1 MRARAGER
9 KTRHRIKTSERRQVG
24 LLLAPESA
32 WPQVGPPCSPGVK
45 LSPAEPDSQRRGGDG
60 NYQGRLKR
68 GRRICLMTGNKEAA
82 AKPL

>member
-9 KTRHRIKTSERRQVG
+9 KTRHRIKASERRQVG
-24 LLLAPESA
+24 LLPAPESA
-32 WPQVGPPCSPGVK
+32 WPQVGPPCSPGGK
-45 LSPAEPDSQRRGGDG
+45 LSPPEPDSQRRGGDG

-68 GRRICLMTGNKEAA
+68 GKGTCLMTGNKGAV